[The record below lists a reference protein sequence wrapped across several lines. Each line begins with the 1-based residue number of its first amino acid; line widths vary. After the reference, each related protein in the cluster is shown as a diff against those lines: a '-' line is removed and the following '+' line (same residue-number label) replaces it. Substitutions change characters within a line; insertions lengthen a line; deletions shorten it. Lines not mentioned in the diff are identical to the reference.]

1 MKARDLLNHELTELC
16 KMYYYNEE
24 TPAAVA
30 DRPLPDDER
39 ADQLAEYVYMSGRF
53 NPIDSMREYH
63 AWLSRE

>member
-39 ADQLAEYVYMSGRF
+39 AEQLAEYVYMSGRF
-53 NPIDSMREYH
+53 NPNK
-63 AWLSRE
+63 